1 MNETKCSLPWS
12 LLWFSRQQRTNNF
25 LGSDLTVMVKSGR
38 EPQDLLRGE
47 SVPGDSVIWSEARE
61 ESGEEAFGKKLVKE
75 EELDRKWC
83 DRGG

>member
-12 LLWFSRQQRTNNF
+12 LLWSSRQQRANNF

-47 SVPGDSVIWSEARE
+47 SVPGDSVIWSEAQE
-61 ESGEEAFGKKLVKE
+61 ESGEEAFGKKISQ
-75 EELDRKWC
+75 R
-83 DRGG
+83 RGIRQEVV